1 MCLLRAIGGLVCRG
15 VSQPVSGK
23 VVLVTGAARGIG
35 AEAARQLARR
45 GARVA
50 LVGLE
55 QDELERV
62 AGECG
67 PEAAWFHAD
76 VTDRQAIKR
85 AVEGTVERFGGLD
98 AAVANAGI

>member
-1 MCLLRAIGGLVCRG
+1 M
-15 VSQPVSGK
+15 
-23 VVLVTGAARGIG
+23 LVTGAARGIG

-55 QDELERV
+55 AEELERV

-67 PEAAWFHAD
+67 ADAVWFEAD
-76 VTDRQAIKR
+76 VTDRE
-85 AVEGTVERFGGLD
+85 AVEAAVGGTVERGPSGKADYPAVSRRLQAWIQD
-98 AAVANAGI
+98 RSAKSGAATT